1 MEKPGASVIDMQGE
15 VGVLDDMS
23 HLDRPGEAVVR
34 LASGERVLV
43 PTAMISASPDGSYR
57 LDRTFRELRQR
68 SLPHGGI
75 TDGPVREE
83 IIPVVEEAVR
93 VEKRSRETGRV
104 RVAKHVTEHTET
116 VDEPLLREEVEVTR
130 VLVNRVLNEPV
141 GIRHEG
147 DLMII
152 PVLEER
158 LVVRK
163 EVVLKEELHVRRR
176 SSVHHDP
183 QEISFRSETVDIDR
197 IPSKDGPD

>member
-1 MEKPGASVIDMQGE
+1 MEKPEARVIDTQGE
-15 VGVLDDMS
+15 VGILDDTS
-23 HLDRPGEAVVR
+23 QLDRPGEAIVR
-34 LASGERVLV
+34 LASGEHVLV
-43 PTAMISASPDGSYR
+43 PTIMLSASPKGGLR
-57 LDRTFRELRQR
+57 LDRTFHELRQR
-68 SLPHGGI
+68 SLPHGSI
-75 TDGPVREE
+75 TDEPVQEE

-93 VEKRSRETGRV
+93 VEKRSRETGRI
-104 RVAKHVTEHTET
+104 RIAKHVTEHTET

-130 VLVNRVLNEPV
+130 VPINRALNEPV

-163 EVVLKEELHVRRR
+163 QLVLKEELHVRRR

-183 QEISFRSETVDIDR
+183 QEISFRSEMVDIER
-197 IPSKDGPD
+197 IPPEDRPD